1 MNITEEEAI
10 ELAQEHAEQYMP
22 GYSVLRARPN
32 TMSRG
37 FYSIE
42 LQNLRGDLRVL
53 RVYSSG
59 NISGPLGSGS

>member
-1 MNITEEEAI
+1 MKITEDKAK
-10 ELAQEHAEQYMP
+10 ELARDHAEQYMP

-32 TMSRG
+32 TMGRE